1 MEERISDL
9 RERGVGAAHA
19 VAQSY
24 VCVCFS
30 YVAYPLPVSPEFLFH
45 FLVATVSFLEVSIDV
60 SSHVT
65 VALVTGLAAFFS
77 LLTPPLSCSCS
88 LSSSLSSRFLPFRI
102 FRLWKQTLW
111 NSFQQLF
118 SSLSFEYCLFGDD
131 SSQVFILLFLRRPL
145 FFYVI
150 LIGIAMQESNI
161 HVKSAPGSAT
171 EFCVACCGF
180 LERIPA
186 SCWVC
191 TKWDPNTKNKT
202 NIERNLLTVPNYHI
216 LFCPLPFIKR
226 FQGYTNYG
234 RLFQYSKLFS
244 N

>member
-88 LSSSLSSRFLPFRI
+88 LSSSLSSRFLTFRI
-102 FRLWKQTLW
+102 FRLLKQTFETLS
-111 NSFQQLF
+111 NNYSPLF
-118 SSLSFEYCLFGDD
+118 LFRVLSF
-131 SSQVFILLFLRRPL
+131 
-145 FFYVI
+145 
-150 LIGIAMQESNI
+150 
-161 HVKSAPGSAT
+161 
-171 EFCVACCGF
+171 
-180 LERIPA
+180 
-186 SCWVC
+186 W
-191 TKWDPNTKNKT
+191 
-202 NIERNLLTVPNYHI
+202 
-216 LFCPLPFIKR
+216 
-226 FQGYTNYG
+226 
-234 RLFQYSKLFS
+234 
-244 N
+244 

>member
-145 FFYVI
+145 FF
-150 LIGIAMQESNI
+150 LRNSNRYRYARI
-161 HVKSAPGSAT
+161 QFPCKECAGFGHRVLRRLLRLPGTDSR
-171 EFCVACCGF
+171 E
-180 LERIPA
+180 
-186 SCWVC
+186 
-191 TKWDPNTKNKT
+191 
-202 NIERNLLTVPNYHI
+202 LLGLHQMRPKH
-216 LFCPLPFIKR
+216 K
-226 FQGYTNYG
+226 
-234 RLFQYSKLFS
+234 K
-244 N
+244 